1 MHLENQSVEC
11 FYPEVCVEKI
21 LRGKRQ
27 MVQEP
32 LFPSYMFV
40 RFDFENGPSF
50 TTVRSTRGVV
60 DFVRLG
66 PHPRELQGDLIYQL
80 KQLDCEQLKHAT
92 NNCQKRQTVRVARGQ
107 FAGIEAI
114 YLEPDGDTRSI
125 MLVKMISQQ
134 VPMSIEN
141 TDWEVT

>member
-1 MHLENQSVEC
+1 M
-11 FYPEVCVEKI
+11 
-21 LRGKRQ
+21 
-27 MVQEP
+27 
-32 LFPSYMFV
+32 
-40 RFDFENGPSF
+40 
-50 TTVRSTRGVV
+50 
-60 DFVRLG
+60 
-66 PHPRELQGDLIYQL
+66 IYQL
-80 KQLDCEQLKHAT
+80 KQLDCEQLKHT
-92 NNCQKRQTVRVARGQ
+92 TKQLPEKGQTVRVARGQ

>member
-1 MHLENQSVEC
+1 
-11 FYPEVCVEKI
+11 
-21 LRGKRQ
+21 
-27 MVQEP
+27 
-32 LFPSYMFV
+32 
-40 RFDFENGPSF
+40 
-50 TTVRSTRGVV
+50 
-60 DFVRLG
+60 
-66 PHPRELQGDLIYQL
+66 
-80 KQLDCEQLKHAT
+80 KQLPEKG
-92 NNCQKRQTVRVARGQ
+92 QTVRVARGQ